1 MASKGQAFAR
11 GRIDAAPSATPA
23 SQTRPLTPPR
33 PTPSAEGKVIAVVNG
48 EDITLDELNGEIAE
62 LSMPAGVDK
71 SRVRAEALQRMIE
84 RRLLAQAAKDAGLDR
99 EQDYIDQAGRIQ
111 ERRVKERLLV
121 TMYGKKTFDTIPVPD
136 TSEVEQYISSHPTQF
151 GDRAKYKLDQVVFDP
166 PANPKVLQALGPIHS
181 MAGITE
187 WLNKQKIKFVR
198 GGNTLDSAAVPP
210 EVMARIKALPA
221 GEPFIVPNNG
231 KIVVS
236 VITATE
242 PVPMIAD
249 QARPLAVQA
258 IRREALEKI
267 GEQLLKEAKA
277 TAKIEYRPGY
287 EPPQVN

>member
-1 MASKGQAFAR
+1 
-11 GRIDAAPSATPA
+11 
-23 SQTRPLTPPR
+23 
-33 PTPSAEGKVIAVVNG
+33 
-48 EDITLDELNGEIAE
+48 
-62 LSMPAGVDK
+62 
-71 SRVRAEALQRMIE
+71 
-84 RRLLAQAAKDAGLDR
+84 
-99 EQDYIDQAGRIQ
+99 
-111 ERRVKERLLV
+111 
-121 TMYGKKTFDTIPVPD
+121 
-136 TSEVEQYISSHPTQF
+136 
-151 GDRAKYKLDQVVFDP
+151 
-166 PANPKVLQALGPIHS
+166 